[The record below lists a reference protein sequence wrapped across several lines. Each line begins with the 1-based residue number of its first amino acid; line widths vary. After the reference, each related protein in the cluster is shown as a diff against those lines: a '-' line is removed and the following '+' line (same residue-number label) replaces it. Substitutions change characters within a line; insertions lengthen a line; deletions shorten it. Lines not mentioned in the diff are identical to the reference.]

1 MLMARTLINTRIIV
15 KIMIELSADIEPAT
29 MLLNREQSKTE
40 DIIVVGIDFFIKP
53 IAKEIIPTLTA
64 EIDI

>member
-1 MLMARTLINTRIIV
+1 MTITLIKTRMIV
-15 KIMIELSADIEPAT
+15 KIMMGLSEEIVPTT
-29 MLLNREQSKTE
+29 MLLRREQSKTE

-53 IAKEIIPTLTA
+53 IAIAIIPTAIA

>member
-1 MLMARTLINTRIIV
+1 MTIKLINTRMIV
-15 KIMIELSADIEPAT
+15 KIIMGLFEDIVPTT
-29 MLLNREQSKTE
+29 MLLSREQSKTG

-53 IAKEIIPTLTA
+53 IAIEIIPTVTA

>member
-1 MLMARTLINTRIIV
+1 MLMTITLINTRIIV
-15 KIMIELSADIEPAT
+15 KIMIGLSADIEPAT

-53 IAKEIIPTLTA
+53 IAIEIIPTLTA

>member
-1 MLMARTLINTRIIV
+1 MTIKLINTRMIV
-15 KIMIELSADIEPAT
+15 KIIMGLFEDIVPTT
-29 MLLNREQSKTE
+29 MLLRREQSKTE

-53 IAKEIIPTLTA
+53 IAIESIPTVTA

>member
-1 MLMARTLINTRIIV
+1 MTITLINTRMIV
-15 KIMIELSADIEPAT
+15 KIMMGLSEEIVPTT
-29 MLLNREQSKTE
+29 MLLRREQSKTE

-53 IAKEIIPTLTA
+53 IAIAIIPTAIA